1 MLDRIALPTQPTVGH
16 LDQMAPLD
24 LAIAGFLARYRG
36 STFRDFRTDLR
47 HFITWCAQH
56 DLKPLQATRPHLEL
70 YVRWLE
76 ERGWASATVARR
88 FGTVALFFKYADHG
102 RADPARPEPE
112 RHPAARPPGRAAQDV
127 PHAARVRRLPRRRPG
142 PRRAGARPRRSPGP
156 VRPPDRGGLQP
167 RHRGPPRRQ
176 RLRHAPLHR
185 QGQQARHRPAAHPRH
200 AGRPRRHRRPHDRP
214 DPAQQPAAAASTAPP
229 RPARSTGSRRPRHVT
244 TAISPHS
251 LRRTFC
257 TSGLVSGV
265 PLRDMQIAM
274 RHSDPSTTALYD
286 MAANNADR
294 HASHR
299 VAAYLAGMT
308 G

>member
-1 MLDRIALPTQPTVGH
+1 MSAHATHTPALVTVGH
-16 LDQMAPLD
+16 LEQLAPLD
-24 LAIAGFLARYRG
+24 LAVAGFLARYRG

-47 HFITWCAQH
+47 HYLTWCAQH

-76 ERGWASATVARR
+76 EQGWASATVARR
-88 FGTVALFFKYADHG
+88 FGTVGLFYKYATMDELIARDPSINVTRPKVRRDEQRRTFLTPLEFAGFLAAARTLGPQPHALAALLGLSGLRIAEACGLDVESRTVENGYDTLRFIGKGSKPAIVPLPIPVMRAVKDAIGDRTTGPILLNSHG
-102 RADPARPEPE
+102 RRLD
-112 RHPAARPPGRAAQDV
+112 RAAATRSIQRIAK
-127 PHAARVRRLPRRRPG
+127 AA
-142 PRRAGARPRRSPGP
+142 
-156 VRPPDRGGLQP
+156 
-167 RHRGPPRRQ
+167 
-176 RLRHAPLHR
+176 
-185 QGQQARHRPAAHPRH
+185 
-200 AGRPRRHRRPHDRP
+200 
-214 DPAQQPAAAASTAPP
+214 
-229 RPARSTGSRRPRHVT
+229 HVT

-265 PLRDMQIAM
+265 PLRDMQLAM

-286 MAANNADR
+286 MASSSLDR

-299 VAAYLAGMT
+299 VASYLAGMT